1 MPTRRV
7 VVYRT
12 ELSLLSFV
20 LAACSSSR
28 TEPRP
33 VSAVGTELPAES
45 NCPRGTLPAYA
56 HNDYL
61 NAHPLYEALSL
72 GYKGVEADVFLVNG
86 ELQLGHNRRAA
97 AQDGNFETLYLAPL
111 RALVARCGTLT
122 ADGQPFLLT
131 VEIKEESRPT
141 FDTLVAVLARYP
153 DVFSPSSGQAAATG
167 RGTPPV
173 QAILVG
179 WYPRGFADSISI
191 PLSRQA
197 RLQHAGKMPADATDR
212 SVGLISLDY
221 SETIGRRWVTPAKRR
236 RWLSAIRATKAA
248 FPARVIRA
256 YHVPVNERTYR
267 ELLAAGVDLIG
278 TPELAETARLLG
290 GVAVQDKKP

>member
-33 VSAVGTELPAES
+33 VFAVGTQLPAQS
-45 NCPRGTLPAYA
+45 DCPRGRLPAYA

-61 NAHPLYEALSL
+61 NAHPLYEALAL

-97 AQDGNFETLYLAPL
+97 AQDGNFETLYLEPL
-111 RALVARCGTLT
+111 RALIARCGTVT

-131 VEIKEESRPT
+131 VEIKETSRPT

-153 DVFSPSSGQAAATG
+153 DVFSPSNALAAATG
-167 RGTPPV
+167 HTPPV
-173 QAILVG
+173 QAVLVG
-179 WYPRGFADSISI
+179 WYPPGFADSISI

-197 RLQHAGKMPADATDR
+197 RLQHAGKMPADAADR

-221 SETIGRRWVTPAKRR
+221 SETIGRWWVTPTKRR

-248 FPARVIRA
+248 FPARRIRA

-267 ELLAAGVDLIG
+267 DLLAAGVDLIG

-290 GVAVQDKKP
+290 GVAVEDKKP

>member
-7 VVYRT
+7 VVHRK
-12 ELSLLSFV
+12 ELSLLSFA
-20 LAACSSSR
+20 LAVA
-28 TEPRP
+28 
-33 VSAVGTELPAES
+33 ALGAQLPDPS
-45 NCPRGTLPAYA
+45 NCPRGRLPAYA

-61 NAHPLYEALSL
+61 NAHPLYDALSL

-86 ELQLGHNRRAA
+86 VLQLGHERRAA
-97 AQDGNFETLYLAPL
+97 AQDGTFETLYLAPL
-111 RALVARCGTLT
+111 RTLVARCGTLT

-153 DVFSPSSGQAAATG
+153 DLFSRNNGQAD
-167 RGTPPV
+167 TPPV
-173 QAILVG
+173 QVVLVG
-179 WYPRGFADSISI
+179 WYPAGFADSISV

-197 RLQHAGKMPADATDR
+197 RLHRPGGPPADAADR
-212 SVGLISLDY
+212 DVGLIGLDY
-221 SETIGRRWVTPAKRR
+221 AETIGRRWAMPWQRR
-236 RWLSAIRATKAA
+236 HWLSAIRATKAG
-248 FPARVIRA
+248 FPALRIRA
-256 YHVPVNERTYR
+256 YHVPVNERVYR

-290 GVAVQDKKP
+290 GVAVQEKTP